1 MLSVGTR
8 AFNTILVYIVSSR
21 TARTTENKQKR
32 IAQILHF
39 FLMLSILIY
48 MQNTSGWKGDK
59 DDVS

>member
-48 MQNTSGWKGDK
+48 MQNTSG
-59 DDVS
+59 